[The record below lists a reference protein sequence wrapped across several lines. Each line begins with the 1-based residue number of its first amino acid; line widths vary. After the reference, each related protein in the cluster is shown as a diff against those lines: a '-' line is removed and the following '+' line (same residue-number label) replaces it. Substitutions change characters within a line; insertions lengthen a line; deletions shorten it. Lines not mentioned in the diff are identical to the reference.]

1 MDDTAAGLR
10 RRLFDAA
17 ARMRKQRKEPPAP
30 EGVTPA
36 EMYAIMAVSRLEGEG
51 RKVRSGDIA
60 KCGQATPSAVSQT
73 LKSLEE
79 KGLITRQ
86 RDKGDSRAVTVH
98 LTEDGRAF
106 SARGR
111 ELHEQMIDKVLTY
124 LGPEDAEH
132 LVRIV
137 ERLADFPA
145 CEAAPA
151 QQNGCAQAGC
161 PVASADASPASAANA
176 DHAGAS
182 FASGAGTD
190 NADVV
195 AGDLASAANAGH
207 AGTVASEVAGAAA
220 GAGAALSPGASS
232 QTASAEGGV
241 PCA

>member
-17 ARMRKQRKEPPAP
+17 ARMRKQRQEPPTP
-30 EGVTPA
+30 KGITPA

-98 LTEDGRAF
+98 LTKEGRAF

-111 ELHEQMIDKVLTY
+111 ELHEQMIDGVLTY

-132 LVRIV
+132 FVRIV

-145 CEAAPA
+145 CEAARA
-151 QQNGCAQAGC
+151 QRNGCAQAGG
-161 PVASADASPASAANA
+161 PVASAGAGPASAADA
-176 DHAGAS
+176 GQAGAS
-182 FASGAGTD
+182 S
-190 NADVV
+190 
-195 AGDLASAANAGH
+195 
-207 AGTVASEVAGAAA
+207 ASECGYR
-220 GAGAALSPGASS
+220 
-232 QTASAEGGV
+232 
-241 PCA
+241 

>member
-17 ARMRKQRKEPPAP
+17 ARMRKQRLEPPAP
-30 EGVTPA
+30 KGVTPA

-60 KCGQATPSAVSQT
+60 ECGHATPSAVSQT

-98 LTEDGRAF
+98 LTDDGRAF

-111 ELHEQMIDKVLTY
+111 EVHEQMIDGVLSY

-145 CEAAPA
+145 SEVVRA
-151 QQNGCAQAGC
+151 QQKGCSQAGELI
-161 PVASADASPASAANA
+161 AGAGASPAFDANA
-176 DHAGAS
+176 GHAGAS
-182 FASGAGTD
+182 FASGASPD
-190 NADVV
+190 SADVV
-195 AGDLASAANAGH
+195 AGDPASA
-207 AGTVASEVAGAAA
+207 S
-220 GAGAALSPGASS
+220 GASS
-232 QTASAEGGV
+232 QASSAKGGV
-241 PCA
+241 PCV

>member
-17 ARMRKQRKEPPAP
+17 ARMRKQRQEPP
-30 EGVTPA
+30 TPKGITSA

-145 CEAAPA
+145 CEATPA
-151 QQNGCAQAGC
+151 QQNGCAQAGNG
-161 PVASADASPASAANA
+161 AESPASAASA
-176 DHAGAS
+176 DRMGAAASEAAGADAS
-182 FASGAGTD
+182 SASASNAGHLGASSASGAGAD

-195 AGDLASAANAGH
+195 AGDPASA
-207 AGTVASEVAGAAA
+207 SGAP
-220 GAGAALSPGASS
+220 SQASS
-232 QTASAEGGV
+232 AKGGA

>member
-10 RRLFDAA
+10 RRLFNAA
-17 ARMRKQRKEPPAP
+17 ARMRKQRQEPPTP
-30 EGVTPA
+30 KGITPA

-111 ELHEQMIDKVLTY
+111 ELHEQMIDEVLTY

-137 ERLADFPA
+137 ERLVDLPA
-145 CEAAPA
+145 CKAVRA

-161 PVASADASPASAANA
+161 PVASAGASPAST
-176 DHAGAS
+176 
-182 FASGAGTD
+182 AGT
-190 NADVV
+190 
-195 AGDLASAANAGH
+195 GQ
-207 AGTVASEVAGAAA
+207 AGAASSHA
-220 GAGAALSPGASS
+220 VGAAMDAGAAFSAAGASS
-232 QTASAEGGV
+232 QTASAEGGA

>member
-17 ARMRKQRKEPPAP
+17 ACMRKQRKEPPAP

-111 ELHEQMIDKVLTY
+111 ELHEQMIDEVLTY

-176 DHAGAS
+176 
-182 FASGAGTD
+182 
-190 NADVV
+190 
-195 AGDLASAANAGH
+195 GH

-220 GAGAALSPGASS
+220 GAGAVLSPGASS

>member
-111 ELHEQMIDKVLTY
+111 ELHEQMIDEVLTY

-145 CEAAPA
+145 CEATPA

-176 DHAGAS
+176 DRTGAS
-182 FASGAGTD
+182 FASEASPD

-195 AGDLASAANAGH
+195 AGDPASASGAPSQ
-207 AGTVASEVAGAAA
+207 AS
-220 GAGAALSPGASS
+220 
-232 QTASAEGGV
+232 SAEGGV

>member
-17 ARMRKQRKEPPAP
+17 ARMRKQRQEPPAP
-30 EGVTPA
+30 KGITPA

-51 RKVRSGDIA
+51 KKVRPGDIA

-86 RDKGDSRAVTVH
+86 RDKRDSRAVTVH
-98 LTEDGRAF
+98 LTKEGRAF

-111 ELHEQMIDKVLTY
+111 ELHEQMIDGVLTY
-124 LGPEDAEH
+124 LGSEDAEH
-132 LVRIV
+132 FVRIM

-145 CEAAPA
+145 CNAAQA
-151 QQNGCAQAGC
+151 QQDGCGQVGR
-161 PVASADASPASAANA
+161 PEASADAGPASDVNA
-176 DHAGAS
+176 DQ
-182 FASGAGTD
+182 
-190 NADVV
+190 
-195 AGDLASAANAGH
+195 
-207 AGTVASEVAGAAA
+207 AGAASSHAA
-220 GAGAALSPGASS
+220 GTAMDAGAAFSAAGASS
-232 QTASAEGGV
+232 QTASAEGGS

>member
-17 ARMRKQRKEPPAP
+17 ARMRKQRQEPPVP
-30 EGVTPA
+30 KGVTPA
-36 EMYAIMAVSRLEGEG
+36 EMYAIMAVSRLESEG
-51 RKVRSGDIA
+51 TKVRSGDIA
-60 KCGQATPSAVSQT
+60 KCGHATPSAVSQI

-111 ELHEQMIDKVLTY
+111 ELHEQMIDEVLTY
-124 LGPEDAEH
+124 LGSEDAEH

-145 CEAAPA
+145 SEVAQA
-151 QQNGCAQAGC
+151 QQGGCAQAGH
-161 PVASADASPASAANA
+161 PEASADTGPASAANA
-176 DHAGAS
+176 GQ
-182 FASGAGTD
+182 
-190 NADVV
+190 
-195 AGDLASAANAGH
+195 
-207 AGTVASEVAGAAA
+207 AGAAA
-220 GAGAALSPGASS
+220 FDASGVAAPEALGVAAGDPACAVGAPS
-232 QTASAEGGV
+232 QTASAEGGL

>member
-10 RRLFDAA
+10 RRLFNAA
-17 ARMRKQRKEPPAP
+17 ARMRKQRQEPPAP
-30 EGVTPA
+30 KGITPA

-51 RKVRSGDIA
+51 RKVRPGDIA
-60 KCGQATPSAVSQT
+60 KCGQATPSAVFQT

-98 LTEDGRAF
+98 LTKEGRAF

-111 ELHEQMIDKVLTY
+111 ELHEQMIDGVLTY

-145 CEAAPA
+145 SEAVLA
-151 QQNGCAQAGC
+151 QQGGRAQAGS
-161 PVASADASPASAANA
+161 SA
-176 DHAGAS
+176 AGAS
-182 FASGAGTD
+182 
-190 NADVV
+190 V
-195 AGDLASAANAGH
+195 
-207 AGTVASEVAGAAA
+207 
-220 GAGAALSPGASS
+220 SPVPA
-232 QTASAEGGV
+232 QTPV
-241 PCA
+241 KRVRPHPTR

>member
-17 ARMRKQRKEPPAP
+17 ARMRKQRQEPPAP

-51 RKVRSGDIA
+51 RSVRSGDIA
-60 KCGQATPSAVSQT
+60 KCGHATPSAVSQT

-145 CEAAPA
+145 SEVVRA
-151 QQNGCAQAGC
+151 QQKGCAQADG
-161 PVASADASPASAANA
+161 PV
-176 DHAGAS
+176 
-182 FASGAGTD
+182 
-190 NADVV
+190 
-195 AGDLASAANAGH
+195 
-207 AGTVASEVAGAAA
+207 A
-220 GAGAALSPGASS
+220 GAGASPACAAGVSACAAGAAVGAGVSSQASS
-232 QTASAEGGV
+232 AKGGA

>member
-145 CEAAPA
+145 CEAAQA
-151 QQNGCAQAGC
+151 QRNGCAQAGNG
-161 PVASADASPASAANA
+161 AESPASAASVDRMGA
-176 DHAGAS
+176 AASEAAGADAS
-182 FASGAGTD
+182 SASASNAGHLGASSASGAGAD

-195 AGDLASAANAGH
+195 AGDPASA
-207 AGTVASEVAGAAA
+207 SGAP
-220 GAGAALSPGASS
+220 SQASS
-232 QTASAEGGV
+232 AKGGA

>member
-1 MDDTAAGLR
+1 
-10 RRLFDAA
+10 
-17 ARMRKQRKEPPAP
+17 
-30 EGVTPA
+30 
-36 EMYAIMAVSRLEGEG
+36 MYAIMAVSRLEGEG

-98 LTEDGRAF
+98 LTENGRAF

-111 ELHEQMIDKVLTY
+111 ELHEQMIDEVLTY

-137 ERLADFPA
+137 ERLVDFPA
-145 CEAAPA
+145 CKAARA
-151 QQNGCAQAGC
+151 QQNGCAQAGY
-161 PVASADASPASAANA
+161 PIASAGASPASTA
-176 DHAGAS
+176 DAGQAGA
-182 FASGAGTD
+182 
-190 NADVV
+190 
-195 AGDLASAANAGH
+195 
-207 AGTVASEVAGAAA
+207 VASEVAGAAA
-220 GAGAALSPGASS
+220 GAGAVLSPGASS
-232 QTASAEGGV
+232 QTASTKGGA

>member
-111 ELHEQMIDKVLTY
+111 ELHEQMIDEVLTY

-176 DHAGAS
+176 
-182 FASGAGTD
+182 
-190 NADVV
+190 
-195 AGDLASAANAGH
+195 GH

>member
-17 ARMRKQRKEPPAP
+17 ARMRKQRQEPPTP
-30 EGVTPA
+30 KGITPA
-36 EMYAIMAVSRLEGEG
+36 EMYAIMVVSRLEGEG

-98 LTEDGRAF
+98 LTENGRAF

-111 ELHEQMIDKVLTY
+111 ELHEQMIDEVLTY

-137 ERLADFPA
+137 ERLVDFPA
-145 CEAAPA
+145 CKAARA
-151 QQNGCAQAGC
+151 QQNGCAQAGY
-161 PVASADASPASAANA
+161 PIASAGASPASTA
-176 DHAGAS
+176 DAGQ
-182 FASGAGTD
+182 
-190 NADVV
+190 
-195 AGDLASAANAGH
+195 
-207 AGTVASEVAGAAA
+207 AGAASSHA
-220 GAGAALSPGASS
+220 VGTAMDAGAAFSAADASS
-232 QTASAEGGV
+232 QTASAEGGA

>member
-17 ARMRKQRKEPPAP
+17 ARMRKQRQEPP
-30 EGVTPA
+30 TPKGITSA

-111 ELHEQMIDKVLTY
+111 ELHEQMIDEVFTY

-132 LVRIV
+132 LVHIV
-137 ERLADFPA
+137 ERLVDFPA
-145 CEAAPA
+145 CEAARA
-151 QQNGCAQAGC
+151 QQDGCGQAGR
-161 PVASADASPASAANA
+161 PEASADAGPASDANA
-176 DHAGAS
+176 DQ
-182 FASGAGTD
+182 
-190 NADVV
+190 
-195 AGDLASAANAGH
+195 
-207 AGTVASEVAGAAA
+207 AGTVASEVAGAAMD
-220 GAGAALSPGASS
+220 AGAAFSAAGVSS
-232 QTASAEGGV
+232 QTASVEGGS

>member
-1 MDDTAAGLR
+1 
-10 RRLFDAA
+10 
-17 ARMRKQRKEPPAP
+17 
-30 EGVTPA
+30 
-36 EMYAIMAVSRLEGEG
+36 MYAMMVVSRLEGEG

-60 KCGQATPSAVSQT
+60 KCGQVTPSAVSQT
-73 LKSLEE
+73 LKLLEE

-111 ELHEQMIDKVLTY
+111 ELHEQMIDEVLTY

-137 ERLADFPA
+137 ERLIDFPA
-145 CEAAPA
+145 CDAARA

-161 PVASADASPASAANA
+161 PVASAGASPAS
-176 DHAGAS
+176 
-182 FASGAGTD
+182 T
-190 NADVV
+190 
-195 AGDLASAANAGH
+195 ANAGH

-220 GAGAALSPGASS
+220 GAGAVLSPGASS
-232 QTASAEGGV
+232 QTASTKGGA

>member
-10 RRLFDAA
+10 RRLFNAA
-17 ARMRKQRKEPPAP
+17 ARMRKQRQEPPAP
-30 EGVTPA
+30 KGITPA

-51 RKVRSGDIA
+51 RKVRPGDIA

-111 ELHEQMIDKVLTY
+111 ELHEQMIDEVLTY

-137 ERLADFPA
+137 ERLVDFPA
-145 CEAAPA
+145 CGAARA

-176 DHAGAS
+176 
-182 FASGAGTD
+182 
-190 NADVV
+190 
-195 AGDLASAANAGH
+195 GH

-220 GAGAALSPGASS
+220 GAGAVLSPGASS
-232 QTASAEGGV
+232 QTASTKGGAS
-241 PCA
+241 CA

>member
-17 ARMRKQRKEPPAP
+17 ARMRKQRQEPPAP
-30 EGVTPA
+30 KGITPA
-36 EMYAIMAVSRLEGEG
+36 EMYAIMSVSRLEGEG
-51 RKVRSGDIA
+51 RKVRPGDIA

-98 LTEDGRAF
+98 LTKEGRAF

-111 ELHEQMIDKVLTY
+111 ELHEQMIDGVLTY

-145 CEAAPA
+145 SEAVLA
-151 QQNGCAQAGC
+151 QQGGRAQGGS
-161 PVASADASPASAANA
+161 SA
-176 DHAGAS
+176 AGAS
-182 FASGAGTD
+182 ASSVSGAGTGQAGAASSHAVGTAMD
-190 NADVV
+190 AGASAPEALGVV
-195 AGDLASAANAGH
+195 AGNPACAVDA
-207 AGTVASEVAGAAA
+207 
-220 GAGAALSPGASS
+220 PS
-232 QTASAEGGV
+232 QTASAEGGH

>member
-17 ARMRKQRKEPPAP
+17 
-30 EGVTPA
+30 
-36 EMYAIMAVSRLEGEG
+36 IMAVSRLEGEG
-51 RKVRSGDIA
+51 KKVRSGDIA

-111 ELHEQMIDKVLTY
+111 ELHEQMIDEVLTY

-137 ERLADFPA
+137 ERLVDFPA
-145 CEAAPA
+145 CEAARA

-176 DHAGAS
+176 
-182 FASGAGTD
+182 
-190 NADVV
+190 
-195 AGDLASAANAGH
+195 GH
-207 AGTVASEVAGAAA
+207 AGTVASEVADAAA
-220 GAGAALSPGASS
+220 GAGAVLSPGASS
-232 QTASAEGGV
+232 QIASTKGGAS
-241 PCA
+241 CA

>member
-17 ARMRKQRKEPPAP
+17 ARMRKQRQEPPTP
-30 EGVTPA
+30 KGITPA

-98 LTEDGRAF
+98 LTENGHAF

-111 ELHEQMIDKVLTY
+111 ELHEQMIDEVLTY

-137 ERLADFPA
+137 ERLVDLPA
-145 CEAAPA
+145 CKAARA
-151 QQNGCAQAGC
+151 QQNGCAQAGY
-161 PVASADASPASAANA
+161 PIAS
-176 DHAGAS
+176 AGAS
-182 FASGAGTD
+182 SASTADAGQAGA
-190 NADVV
+190 
-195 AGDLASAANAGH
+195 
-207 AGTVASEVAGAAA
+207 VASEVAGAAA
-220 GAGAALSPGASS
+220 GAGAVLSPDASS
-232 QTASAEGGV
+232 QTASTKGGA

>member
-111 ELHEQMIDKVLTY
+111 ELHEQMIDEVLTY

>member
-1 MDDTAAGLR
+1 MDDTAAGLH

-98 LTEDGRAF
+98 LTEDGCAF

-111 ELHEQMIDKVLTY
+111 ELHEQMIDEVLTY

-176 DHAGAS
+176 
-182 FASGAGTD
+182 
-190 NADVV
+190 
-195 AGDLASAANAGH
+195 GH

>member
-60 KCGQATPSAVSQT
+60 KCGQATPSAVFQT

-111 ELHEQMIDKVLTY
+111 ELHEQMIDEVLTY

-176 DHAGAS
+176 
-182 FASGAGTD
+182 
-190 NADVV
+190 
-195 AGDLASAANAGH
+195 GH

>member
-145 CEAAPA
+145 CEAASA
-151 QQNGCAQAGC
+151 QQNGCAQVGC
-161 PVASADASPASAANA
+161 PVAGAGASPASAANA
-176 DHAGAS
+176 DRTSAS
-182 FASGAGTD
+182 FASEAGTD

-195 AGDLASAANAGH
+195 AGDPASA
-207 AGTVASEVAGAAA
+207 
-220 GAGAALSPGASS
+220 PGASS
-232 QTASAEGGV
+232 QASSAKGGA

>member
-10 RRLFDAA
+10 RRLFNAA
-17 ARMRKQRKEPPAP
+17 ARMRKQRQEPPTP
-30 EGVTPA
+30 KGITPA
-36 EMYAIMAVSRLEGEG
+36 EMYAMMAVSRLEGEG

-111 ELHEQMIDKVLTY
+111 ELHEQMIDEVLTY

-137 ERLADFPA
+137 ERLVDLPA
-145 CEAAPA
+145 CEAARA
-151 QQNGCAQAGC
+151 QQNGCAQAGY
-161 PVASADASPASAANA
+161 PIASADASP
-176 DHAGAS
+176 
-182 FASGAGTD
+182 
-190 NADVV
+190 
-195 AGDLASAANAGH
+195 ASAANAGH

-220 GAGAALSPGASS
+220 GAAFSAADASS
-232 QTASAEGGV
+232 QTASAEGGH

>member
-17 ARMRKQRKEPPAP
+17 ARMRKQRQEPPMP
-30 EGVTPA
+30 KGITPA

-51 RKVRSGDIA
+51 RRVRPGDIA

-98 LTEDGRAF
+98 LTDDGRAF

-111 ELHEQMIDKVLTY
+111 EVHEQMIDGVLTY

-132 LVRIV
+132 FVRIV

-145 CEAAPA
+145 SEVVRA
-151 QQNGCAQAGC
+151 QQKGCAQADN
-161 PVASADASPASAANA
+161 PVAGADASPACA
-176 DHAGAS
+176 
-182 FASGAGTD
+182 T
-190 NADVV
+190 
-195 AGDLASAANAGH
+195 
-207 AGTVASEVAGAAA
+207 GAAV
-220 GAGAALSPGASS
+220 GAARLRKPLPRKGA
-232 QTASAEGGV
+232 
-241 PCA
+241 

>member
-1 MDDTAAGLR
+1 MDDTADGLR

-145 CEAAPA
+145 CEATPA

-176 DHAGAS
+176 DRTGAS
-182 FASGAGTD
+182 FASEASPD
-190 NADVV
+190 NTDVV
-195 AGDLASAANAGH
+195 AGDPASA
-207 AGTVASEVAGAAA
+207 SGAP
-220 GAGAALSPGASS
+220 SQASS
-232 QTASAEGGV
+232 AKGGA

>member
-1 MDDTAAGLR
+1 VDDTAAGLR

-17 ARMRKQRKEPPAP
+17 ARMRKQRQEPPAP
-30 EGVTPA
+30 KGITPA
-36 EMYAIMAVSRLEGEG
+36 EMYAIMVVSRLEGEG
-51 RKVRSGDIA
+51 RKVRPGDIA

-98 LTEDGRAF
+98 LTKEGRAF

-111 ELHEQMIDKVLTY
+111 ELHEQMIDEVLTY

-137 ERLADFPA
+137 ERLVDFPA
-145 CEAAPA
+145 CEAARA

-176 DHAGAS
+176 GQ
-182 FASGAGTD
+182 
-190 NADVV
+190 
-195 AGDLASAANAGH
+195 

-220 GAGAALSPGASS
+220 GAGAVLSPGASS
-232 QTASAEGGV
+232 QTASTKGGA

>member
-145 CEAAPA
+145 CEAAQA
-151 QQNGCAQAGC
+151 QRNGCAQAGC

-176 DHAGAS
+176 DRTGAS
-182 FASGAGTD
+182 FASEAGAD

-195 AGDLASAANAGH
+195 AGDPASA
-207 AGTVASEVAGAAA
+207 SGA
-220 GAGAALSPGASS
+220 PS
-232 QTASAEGGV
+232 QTPSAEGGV

>member
-17 ARMRKQRKEPPAP
+17 ARMRKQRQEPAAP
-30 EGVTPA
+30 KGVTPA

-51 RKVRSGDIA
+51 RSVRSGDIA
-60 KCGQATPSAVSQT
+60 KCGHATPSAVSQT

-79 KGLITRQ
+79 KSLITRQ

-106 SARGR
+106 STRGR
-111 ELHEQMIDKVLTY
+111 ELHEQMIDEVLTY
-124 LGPEDAEH
+124 LGPEDAEQF
-132 LVRIV
+132 VRIM

-145 CEAAPA
+145 CKAAQA
-151 QQNGCAQAGC
+151 QRDRCAQAGS
-161 PVASADASPASAANA
+161 PAADADASPASDADAANA
-176 DHAGAS
+176 A
-182 FASGAGTD
+182 
-190 NADVV
+190 AD
-195 AGDLASAANAGH
+195 GHASAVG
-207 AGTVASEVAGAAA
+207 
-220 GAGAALSPGASS
+220 PSS

>member
-10 RRLFDAA
+10 RRLFNAA
-17 ARMRKQRKEPPAP
+17 ARMRKQRQEPPAP
-30 EGVTPA
+30 KGITPA
-36 EMYAIMAVSRLEGEG
+36 EMYAIMAVSRLEDEG
-51 RKVRSGDIA
+51 RKVRPGDIA

-98 LTEDGRAF
+98 LTKEGRAF

-111 ELHEQMIDKVLTY
+111 ELHEQMIDGVLTY

-132 LVRIV
+132 FVRIV

-145 CEAAPA
+145 CEAARA
-151 QQNGCAQAGC
+151 QRNGCAKAGG
-161 PVASADASPASAANA
+161 PVTSADAGPASAANA
-176 DHAGAS
+176 DRAGAS
-182 FASGAGTD
+182 SASGAGTD
-190 NADVV
+190 NADVA
-195 AGDLASAANAGH
+195 AGDPASA
-207 AGTVASEVAGAAA
+207 S
-220 GAGAALSPGASS
+220 GASS
-232 QTASAEGGV
+232 QTASAEGGH